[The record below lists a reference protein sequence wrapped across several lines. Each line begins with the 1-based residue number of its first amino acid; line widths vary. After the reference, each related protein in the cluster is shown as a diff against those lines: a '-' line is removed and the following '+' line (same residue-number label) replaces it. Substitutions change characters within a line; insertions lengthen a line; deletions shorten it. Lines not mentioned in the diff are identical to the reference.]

1 MAVAKV
7 IEISSSSKESFEDA
21 INKGIDRACK
31 TISDVKQA
39 WVKDQKVIVE
49 NGKVSEYIVHMM
61 ITFVLH

>member
-21 INKGIDRACK
+21 INEGIDRACK